1 MAAMKALVTGAT
13 GFIGRKLLERLDRP
27 VVLSREPDRAMRE
40 LDRFHVAAARWDPML
55 GPPPAQ
61 VFDGVDVIFHL
72 AGEPIAAG
80 RWTKARKHRIC
91 DSRVVGT
98 KHLVDGL
105 AKLSKRPS
113 VLVSASAV
121 GYYSSRGD
129 EELTETSA
137 PGDDFLA
144 DVCIAWEK
152 AALEA
157 ERLGIRVALCRTGV
171 VLGRGGALEKMLRPF
186 KLGLGG
192 RLGSGRQWMPWIHLD
207 DIVGLL
213 LFAADQPS
221 IRGPMNAVSPTP
233 ITNRQFTR
241 SLARTLHRPAFMPAP
256 YFGMRLLFGEFASIL
271 FASQRVLP
279 KVAEQHGYRFKYP
292 EIDGALTE
300 ILGGGD
306 GRSASRAA
314 SGHPRQWVAGDRTP

>member
-13 GFIGRKLLERLDRP
+13 GFIGQKLLERLERP
-27 VVLSREPDRAMRE
+27 VVLSREPDRAMRS
-40 LDRFHVAAARWDPML
+40 LDRFHVAAAYWDPMA

-61 VFDGVDVIFHL
+61 VFDGVEVIFHL
-72 AGEPIAAG
+72 AGEPIAGG
-80 RWTKARKHRIC
+80 RWTKARKQRIC

-105 AKLSKRPS
+105 AKLDRRPP
-113 VLVSASAV
+113 VLVSSSAV
-121 GYYSSRGD
+121 GYYGSRGD
-129 EELTETSA
+129 EELTEASA

-157 ERLGIRVALCRTGV
+157 ERLGIRVVLSRTGV
-171 VLGRGGALEKMLRPF
+171 VLGRGGALEKMMVPF

-192 RLGSGRQWMPWIHLD
+192 RLGSGRQWMPWIHRD
-207 DIVGLL
+207 DLVGLL
-213 LFAADQPS
+213 LFAAEQAS
-221 IRGPMNAVSPTP
+221 IRGPMNAVAPTP

-241 SLARTLHRPAFMPAP
+241 SLARALHRPAFLPAP
-256 YFGMRLLFGEFASIL
+256 YFGTRLLFGEFASVL

-279 KVAEQHGYRFKYP
+279 KVAEEHGYRFKYP
-292 EIDGALTE
+292 EIDGALKE
-300 ILGGGD
+300 ILGDVVHKSKAGI
-306 GRSASRAA
+306 RAA
-314 SGHPRQWVAGDRTP
+314 P